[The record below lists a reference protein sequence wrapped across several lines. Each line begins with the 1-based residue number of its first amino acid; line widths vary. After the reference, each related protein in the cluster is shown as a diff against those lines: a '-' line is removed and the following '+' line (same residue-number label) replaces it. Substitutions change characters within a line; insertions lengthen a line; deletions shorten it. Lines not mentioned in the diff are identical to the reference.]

1 MRLESI
7 IFGYYIQK
15 REVVKDDKNNTLL
28 VTAKR
33 KANLKMFENKKK
45 EDFAEDITSSPRI
58 QIPPLYA

>member
-15 REVVKDDKNNTLL
+15 REVAKDDKNNSPL

-33 KANLKMFENKKK
+33 KANLKMFENKEQITQKIQI
-45 EDFAEDITSSPRI
+45 FAED
-58 QIPPLYA
+58 LAG